1 MSTYLPPPLAYQQPE
16 EPPRF
21 VECHG
26 CNRTVDR
33 DECVLVNDE
42 YYCDSCATCG
52 CGQPASSRCPSCDAF
67 TCVACFLGGICT
79 PCANA
84 EEAPI
89 WDPEDLPDEA
99 YDPHDAVDI
108 GYGEPR

>member
-1 MSTYLPPPLAYQQPE
+1 MSTHLPTPLLYMQQPE

-26 CNRTVDR
+26 CKRTVDR

-79 PCANA
+79 PCSEQEQEIDAYR
-84 EEAPI
+84 EETDSDFAQF
-89 WDPEDLPDEA
+89 
-99 YDPHDAVDI
+99 
-108 GYGEPR
+108 GGRGCEPR